1 MDIPSFA
8 KKGKFRSI
16 KKMFEK
22 YEISIIKTMISLQKV
37 GKFIAHKLGI
47 PQRKLK
53 KETEKERVK
62 RIIDGKSK

>member
-1 MDIPSFA
+1 
-8 KKGKFRSI
+8 
-16 KKMFEK
+16 MFEK
-22 YEISIIKTMISLQKV
+22 YEMFIIKTMISPQKV
-37 GKFIAHKLGI
+37 AKFVAHKLGI

>member
-22 YEISIIKTMISLQKV
+22 YEMFIIKTMISPQKV
-37 GKFIAHKLGI
+37 AKFVAHKLGI